1 MKDNITADAMT
12 LASARALRAMKQKLR
27 DEGRAN
33 DERMHG
39 LRSAI
44 GEHLSEHPEL
54 LERATKDVERWR
66 SKFKTNAQKPSG

>member
-54 LERATKDVERWR
+54 LE
-66 SKFKTNAQKPSG
+66 